1 MTFNFILNYSIC
13 MRGWGTVR
21 FWMETNDLKKKIAAE
36 NQRRE

>member
-1 MTFNFILNYSIC
+1 

-21 FWMETNDLKKKIAAE
+21 FWMETNDLKKKKIAAE